1 MSESTKYIFLVITG
15 FVIGAGTI
23 VFERGVVRQSVLGEV
38 VTLHGPE
45 PCTIT
50 IPVSA
55 LVELVTTGM
64 LDWHTACMD
73 TLKGQNSE

>member
-23 VFERGVVRQSVLGEV
+23 VFERGSVRQGVLGEV
-38 VTLHGPE
+38 TLQGPE

-55 LVELVTTGM
+55 LVELVETGM